1 MELLLDSREVAALR
15 ALLDAHF
22 DDLTAQISHT
32 DNPAYRRRLR
42 EDRDVLMEIYH
53 RLTAADSTA
62 DSTAAG

>member
-32 DNPAYRRRLR
+32 DNPSYRRRLR
-42 EDRDVLMEIYH
+42 EDRDVLMGIYR
-53 RLTAADSTA
+53 RLSTVDTPAAT
-62 DSTAAG
+62 

>member
-22 DDLTAQISHT
+22 DDLTSQISHT

-42 EDRDVLMEIYH
+42 ADRDVLMEIYR
-53 RLTAADSTA
+53 RLSTVDTPAAT
-62 DSTAAG
+62 